1 MRRRSMNNTTRA
13 VVVHALLLQGLAAA
27 ACEERA
33 SVTGPTATGV
43 VTGPPATVPVE
54 VTAGISIGGVVYD
67 TAHRSLSGAR
77 VDVIEGM
84 VGDWCHY
91 NVQPAPECILAA
103 ITDGSGRFRFT
114 GSPSGIATFGRVTR
128 LRASMEGYLSA
139 TLTVDSTTSNTA
151 IEFRLEP
158 SAP

>member
-1 MRRRSMNNTTRA
+1 MNNTTRTA
-13 VVVHALLLQGLAAA
+13 VVLAMVLQGLNAA
-27 ACEERA
+27 ACADGR
-33 SVTGPTATGV
+33 SVTGPTASAPGPPV
-43 VTGPPATVPVE
+43 SVPGPPATVPVGE
-54 VTAGISIGGVVYD
+54 TSGISIGGVVYD

-77 VDVIEGM
+77 VEVIEGV

-103 ITDGSGRFRFT
+103 ITDGSGRFQFT
-114 GSPSGIATFGRVTR
+114 GSPSGIATFGSVTR
-128 LRASMEGYLSA
+128 LRATMEGYLSA
-139 TLTVDSTTSNTA
+139 TLTVDSTSSNTA